1 MAELIYEMG
10 VVAITVDPGAEDI
23 VEFALPGDP
32 ELVEDAVVIEAAA
45 EPAGIDN
52 EKATELAPEPEE
64 DPDAAPEPSET
75 SQPIPAFEPLGETG
89 DAEMELPKANGNGV
103 TISDFELDDQEALE
117 VKRKDVS
124 ESSLLNAAGAGN
136 FHLAVEQFAVLS
148 GHSADQVEAHLRSGN
163 TRWIARTCKKMR
175 CSNLTREALISLS
188 ALAVRGVVRTPPAG
202 AITANP
208 LSPRNRACPR
218 RLPPDRAA
226 HPAHAWRHGSP
237 ARS

>member
-1 MAELIYEMG
+1 MAEGDGDPLLNDKLTVARPVLERSKALQPQDLVAIATAHSQPHLLAMSSRERIYSTVTDVLVRCGNRSVLVRVTQNPGAAFSDLGFTVLGNKVHEAPELKEALIARPDTPKKIVDS
-10 VVAITVDPGAEDI
+10 VVAVTVDPGAQDI

-103 TISDFELDDQEALE
+103 TIPDFELDDQEALE
-117 VKRKDVS
+117 VKR
-124 ESSLLNAAGAGN
+124 
-136 FHLAVEQFAVLS
+136 
-148 GHSADQVEAHLRSGN
+148 
-163 TRWIARTCKKMR
+163 
-175 CSNLTREALISLS
+175 
-188 ALAVRGVVRTPPAG
+188 
-202 AITANP
+202 
-208 LSPRNRACPR
+208 
-218 RLPPDRAA
+218 
-226 HPAHAWRHGSP
+226 
-237 ARS
+237 